1 MNPSCKLCMFE
12 WALQRRDMVK
22 QKVYR
27 KHIQLT
33 EFQVKKLY
41 ELSEFDGVDPAEHA
55 MRAIDAYLKSKK
67 TDLPVKSQQ
76 IRTKVKDRS
85 NDPQVEGAVWISGT
99 VNQYEFS
106 ALILKTPA
114 KTAMEKGR
122 ISKLSIWDPAVRKA
136 TSNFIGACIVNYDR
150 GWDIR
155 PSRRAEPYY
164 HPVRALLDEY
174 ISKDQE

>member
-1 MNPSCKLCMFE
+1 
-12 WALQRRDMVK
+12 MVK

-33 EFQVKKLY
+33 EFQIKRLH

-55 MRAIDAYLKSKK
+55 MRAIDAYLKNKK
-67 TDLPVKSQQ
+67 TDVPAKPQQ
-76 IRTKVKDRS
+76 QVRTKIKDQS
-85 NDPQVEGAVWISGT
+85 NDPNIEGAIWLSGS

-106 ALILKTPA
+106 ALILKAAA
-114 KTAMEKGR
+114 KTAMDKGR

-136 TSNFIGACIVNYDR
+136 TNNFIGACIVNYDR

-155 PSRRAEPYY
+155 PSRRAEPFY
-164 HPVRALLDEY
+164 HPVKALLDDY
-174 ISKDQE
+174 IARH

>member
-1 MNPSCKLCMFE
+1 MFE
-12 WALQRRDMVK
+12 CALLRRVMVK

-33 EFQVKKLY
+33 DFQIKRLY

-55 MRAIDAYLKSKK
+55 MRAIDAYLKNKK
-67 TDLPVKSQQ
+67 TDVPLKSQAQ
-76 IRTKVKDRS
+76 IRTKVKDQS
-85 NDPQVEGAVWISGT
+85 NDPQIEGAVWVSGT

-136 TSNFIGACIVNYDR
+136 TNNFIGACIVNYDR

-155 PSRRAEPYY
+155 PSRRAEIYY
-164 HPVRALLDEY
+164 HPVKEMLDEF
-174 ISKDQE
+174 IAAH